1 MKQAQLI
8 KKDDRFTWLVARA
21 LGLGQCPKD
30 WKSATST
37 TPWPM
42 QKKTANTHYIEPK
55 RFVLDNL
62 LSQKTQKTL
71 KNFGNNNKKVKRKK
85 Q

>member
-1 MKQAQLI
+1 
-8 KKDDRFTWLVARA
+8 
-21 LGLGQCPKD
+21 
-30 WKSATST
+30 
-37 TPWPM
+37 M

>member
-1 MKQAQLI
+1 LTYAKR
-8 KKDDRFTWLVARA
+8 KRK
-21 LGLGQCPKD
+21 
-30 WKSATST
+30 TS
-37 TPWPM
+37 
-42 QKKTANTHYIEPK
+42 NTHYIEPK

-71 KNFGNNNKKVKRKK
+71 KNSGNNNKKVKRKK